1 MNMRNK
7 KEKENQIL
15 SNKKIFTLIGM
26 MGTGKSKFGR
36 LVANNLAYKFY
47 DVDTLIESDQK
58 STIKTIF
65 QEKGEPFF
73 RKIEKNTIKNLIANI
88 ITKEEKSILSL
99 GGGAFDDQETRD
111 RLLSS
116 TYVIWLNTP
125 VDILVKR
132 VGNGSKRPM
141 IKGDVNASINNL
153 LSKRIRYY
161 STCHYQL
168 NTHDL
173 SENQILHKILTKIS
187 NKKSN

>member
-1 MNMRNK
+1 MCNK

-36 LVANNLAYKFY
+36 LLANNLAYKFY

-73 RKIEKNTIKNLIANI
+73 RKIEKNTIKNLITNV

-99 GGGAFDDQETRD
+99 GGGAFDDQETREK
-111 RLLSS
+111 LLSN

-153 LSKRIRYY
+153 LSKRIQYY

>member
-1 MNMRNK
+1 MCNK

-65 QEKGEPFF
+65 QEKGESFF
-73 RKIEKNTIKNLIANI
+73 RKIEKNTIKNLIANVT
-88 ITKEEKSILSL
+88 TKEEKSILSL

-111 RLLSS
+111 RLLSN

-141 IKGDVNASINNL
+141 LKGDVNASINDL
-153 LSKRIRYY
+153 LSKRISYY

-173 SENQILHKILTKIS
+173 SENQILNKLLTKIS

>member
-1 MNMRNK
+1 MCSK
-7 KEKENQIL
+7 KDKENQIL
-15 SNKKIFTLIGM
+15 NNQKIFTLIGM

-36 LVANNLAYKFY
+36 LAANNLAYKFY
-47 DVDTLIESDQK
+47 DVDTLIENDQK
-58 STIKTIF
+58 NTIKTIF

-73 RKIEKNTIKNLIANI
+73 RKIERNTIKNLISNI

-99 GGGAFDDQETRD
+99 GGGAFDDQETRV

-168 NTHDL
+168 NTNDL
-173 SENQILHKILTKIS
+173 SEKQILDKILTKIS
-187 NKKSN
+187 NKKSK

>member
-1 MNMRNK
+1 MCRK

-15 SNKKIFTLIGM
+15 SNKKIVTLIGM

-47 DVDTLIESDQK
+47 DVDSLIESDQK

-73 RKIEKNTIKNLIANI
+73 RKIEKNTIKNLIANVT
-88 ITKEEKSILSL
+88 TKEEKSILSL

-111 RLLSS
+111 RLLSN

-153 LSKRIRYY
+153 LSKRIGYY

-168 NTHDL
+168 NTNDL
-173 SENQILHKILTKIS
+173 SENQILEKILTKIS
-187 NKKSN
+187 NKKSK

>member
-1 MNMRNK
+1 MCNK

-58 STIKTIF
+58 STIKKIF

-73 RKIEKNTIKNLIANI
+73 RKIEKNTIKNLIANVT
-88 ITKEEKSILSL
+88 TKEEKSILSL

-111 RLLSS
+111 RLLSN

-141 IKGDVNASINNL
+141 LKGDVNASINNL

-173 SENQILHKILTKIS
+173 SENQILNKLLTKIS